1 MNQELMFELEGLNKQ
16 SQENEERLK
25 IVEQQIA
32 ELQGFEKNLGELE
45 TNKNKEVLAS
55 LGKGVFIKADLREE
69 DLFVEVGSGIL
80 VKKSLGD
87 SKKIA
92 EQQNKKLL
100 EMKTQLISENESISE
115 KMKKALEKINH

>member
-1 MNQELMFELEGLNKQ
+1 MFELEGLNKQ

>member
-92 EQQNKKLL
+92 EQQNRKLL
-100 EMKTQLISENESISE
+100 EMKTQLLSENESISE
-115 KMKKALEKINH
+115 KMRKALEKINH